1 MSQAKNGDTVKVHY
15 TGKFADDTIF
25 DTSINKVPLQFSIGE
40 GMVIPGFEK
49 AVIGMGI
56 GESKSVEIPA
66 SKAYGLYHKE
76 LVREIKKDDIPEKLN
91 PAIGQQ
97 LELIGSGNGQK
108 FIGRVT
114 NVSELTVTL
123 DANHFLAG
131 KDLFFDIQLV
141 EII

>member
-15 TGKFADDTIF
+15 TGKFADGTTF
-25 DTSINKVPLQFSIGE
+25 DTSINKVPLQFSLGK
-40 GMVIPGFEK
+40 GMVIPGFEQ
-49 AVIGMGI
+49 AVIGMSI

-66 SKAYGLYHKE
+66 SEAYGLSRKE
-76 LVREIKKDDIPEKLN
+76 LAIEIKKDDIPENLN

-97 LELIGSGNGQK
+97 LELIAGNGQK

-141 EII
+141 EIV

>member
-25 DTSINKVPLQFSIGE
+25 DTSINKVPLQFSIGK
-40 GMVIPGFEK
+40 GMVIPGFEQ
-49 AVIGMGI
+49 AVIGMSI

-66 SKAYGLYHKE
+66 SEAYGLYHKE
-76 LVREIKKDDIPEKLN
+76 LVIEIKKDDIPEKLN
-91 PAIGQQ
+91 PAIDQQ
-97 LELIGSGNGQK
+97 LELIGGNGQK

-141 EII
+141 EIV